1 MKRRGGDRGIGKLAP
16 GFLVASPSLRD
27 PNFARAVVLLVEH
40 GTSGSLG
47 FVVNRP
53 SSLTFERVVRSLALP
68 QATVGDEPATAG
80 PDDESPPETEAK
92 IVEEAFEPFPLFVG
106 GPVAP
111 QSGWILFD
119 PREASTD
126 DMADAVRLSKRIA
139 LSASRALLERMSRKS
154 SFAGSRLL
162 AMGYSGWG
170 AGQLDDELERGVW
183 LPASLDHEVL
193 FDVRPLERW
202 TEILKREGIEPG
214 RVVSPVSSAT
224 DPKNVS

>member
-1 MKRRGGDRGIGKLAP
+1 MRRRGGTDRGGIGKLAP

-27 PNFARAVVLLVEH
+27 PNFSRAVVLLVEH

-47 FVVNRP
+47 FVINRP
-53 SSLTFERVVRSLALP
+53 SSLTFDRVVRSLGMPEA
-68 QATVGDEPATAG
+68 ADSDEDSGSAS
-80 PDDESPPETEAK
+80 ESEPK
-92 IVEEAFEPFPLFVG
+92 VIEEAFEPFPLFVG

-119 PREASTD
+119 PKEASED
-126 DMADAVRLSKRIA
+126 DLSDAVRLSKNIA
-139 LSASRALLERMSRKS
+139 LSASRALLDRMSRAS
-154 SFAGSRLL
+154 SFPGARLL

-170 AGQLDDELERGVW
+170 AGQLDEELERGVW
-183 LPASLDHEVL
+183 LPASLDHQVL
-193 FDVRPLERW
+193 FDVRPLDRW
-202 TEILKREGIEPG
+202 TEVLKREGIEPG